1 MAAHGFSEGLL
12 MFVIPVRASLPTL
25 GLPLRWME
33 LRSKLLSAGEMPFAA
48 NIKACSGI
56 FRVTARA
63 PLFAFVSLS
72 HNPHPGAQPGH
83 GS

>member
-1 MAAHGFSEGLL
+1 
-12 MFVIPVRASLPTL
+12 MFVISVQASLPTL
-25 GLPLRWME
+25 GLPLRRME

-48 NIKACSGI
+48 NVEACSGI

-63 PLFAFVSLS
+63 PLFPFVSLT